1 MLIIKMIKPQTLS
14 CTLMLLICVFV
25 AAAGGYSS
33 RQILDIVFILRVLR
47 LLRVVDSIKR
57 FLLLIFSA
65 AQC

>member
-1 MLIIKMIKPQTLS
+1 
-14 CTLMLLICVFV
+14 MLLIWVCVV
-25 AAAGGYSS
+25 AAGGYSD

-57 FLLLIFSA
+57 FLLLILSA